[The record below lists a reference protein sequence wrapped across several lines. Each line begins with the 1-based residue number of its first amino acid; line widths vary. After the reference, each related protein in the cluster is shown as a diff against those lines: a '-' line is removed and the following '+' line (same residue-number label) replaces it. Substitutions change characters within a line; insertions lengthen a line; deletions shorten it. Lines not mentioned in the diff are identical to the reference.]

1 MESLAPITPAQCH
14 FRLRAIADTLYAI
27 GGKWKLQIIVTLMQ
41 GETRFNGLLRT
52 IEGISSKVLAA
63 ELKELE
69 LNGFVCRTVAAGPP
83 ILVVYTLTA
92 YSRNLEGVLDAL
104 FAWGVQHQEAIKT
117 VRIDSRRWSGQKSS
131 PMPG

>member
-1 MESLAPITPAQCH
+1 MDPRTPITPTQCN

-52 IEGISSKVLAA
+52 IEGISSKVLAT

-69 LNGFVCRTVAAGPP
+69 LNGFVCRTVSAGPP
-83 ILVVYTLTA
+83 LLVVYTLTE
-92 YSRNLEGVLDAL
+92 YSRSLEYVLDAL
-104 FAWGVQHQEAIKT
+104 FAWGVQHQEAIKQ
-117 VRIDSRRWSGQKSS
+117 VRIDARRWAKGNSGLISK
-131 PMPG
+131 